1 MKLILISVLPIF
13 IIGLFVYMNDRDKEP
28 LGYLFKLLFLGACSS
43 IPIIV
48 IESFLKLY
56 FPVYIGVDSFTN
68 FFHIFISVA
77 LIEELFKYG
86 ITYFISY
93 NNKNFCNL
101 YDMIVYA
108 TFVSLG
114 FALVENV
121 FYVLDNGFNV
131 GILRSFFAVPGH
143 ACYGIVMGYFLGL
156 AKISEVNKRMKKSKI
171 QFYIGLLLPVLMHT
185 FYDFCLFSNSSFLL
199 ILFLIYVFGIYLFC
213 LIKIKDIS
221 KNKVDFRKTSID

>member
-13 IIGLFVYMNDRDKEP
+13 IIGFFVYMNDREKEP
-28 LGYLFKLLFLGACSS
+28 LSLLFKLLFLGACSS

-48 IESFLKLY
+48 IESFLRLY
-56 FPVYIGVDSFTN
+56 FPIYIGVCSFIN
-68 FFHIFISVA
+68 FFHIFVSVA
-77 LIEELFKYG
+77 LIEEIFKYG

-114 FALVENV
+114 FALVENI
-121 FYVLDNGFNV
+121 FYVLDNGVNV
-131 GILRSFFAVPGH
+131 GILRSLFSVPGH

-156 AKISEVNKRMKKSKI
+156 AKISDVNKNKKKSRM
-171 QFYIGLLLPVLMHT
+171 QSYLGLLLPVLMHT
-185 FYDFCLFSNSSFLL
+185 FYDFCLFSNSKNLL
-199 ILFLIYVFGIYLFC
+199 ILFLIYVIGIYIFC
-213 LIKIKDIS
+213 LIKVKSIS
-221 KNKVDFRKTSID
+221 KNELDFKKTSID